1 MTSLNSVLTKIVLE
15 ERILR
20 TIIWCYMTTTSSKI
34 NCIQYIIGRSRH
46 TESRQNIY
54 TSSFSTSTFIHS
66 FRRSISCYIERLS
79 SDRWVLLRLE
89 ASSPF
94 TKSKYSFS
102 FVLSILVFINNSVFC
117 FLCSALNCINSTG
130 CCANSSL
137 ISRYSHILRTLN
149 GCSGFI
155 FNPISCFRSHTS
167 SFAYEV
173 ASIASEFIPNTL
185 GLFFALGKQVLTI
198 TNKVIEYTS
207 CGRLSLL
214 SCFRNLISYLANSL
228 VSFIANFTNLVQD
241 VFTYT
246 KYRTNGTNGS
256 LNNILR
262 FKNPTNNRN
271 SLKSS
276 TDKTAE
282 HFHAS
287 SCGTSWNL
295 KNSVSIVIS
304 IIECGH
310 CEANFQTNS
319 YYRTDTSCS
328 STIRSSMFTSL
339 SQNLLHRCR
348 SCNLLDNPVF
358 KCSKLSSRTTNQ
370 CTAFRDDCIKSRF
383 HFLYDSK
390 SIFFSRIGYL
400 TNCIFT
406 LVHHIS
412 ELRRLLRCHINSIFS
427 IHSVCT
433 SIKSCFHRRTIV
445 IG

>member
-1 MTSLNSVLTKIVLE
+1 M
-15 ERILR
+15 
-20 TIIWCYMTTTSSKI
+20 
-34 NCIQYIIGRSRH
+34 
-46 TESRQNIY
+46 
-54 TSSFSTSTFIHS
+54 
-66 FRRSISCYIERLS
+66 
-79 SDRWVLLRLE
+79 LRLE

-94 TKSKYSFS
+94 TKSQYRFD
-102 FVLSILVFINNSVFC
+102 FVLSILVFISNSVFG
-117 FLCSALNCINSTG
+117 FLCSALNCIDSTRG
-130 CCANSSL
+130 CINSSL
-137 ISRYSHILRTLN
+137 INRYSHILSTLN

-155 FNPISCFRSHTS
+155 FNPISCFRSHSS

-228 VSFIANFTNLVQD
+228 VSFITNFTNLVQD

-246 KYRTNGTNGS
+246 KYSTNGTDGS

-287 SCGTSWNL
+287 RCGTSWNL
-295 KNSVSIVIS
+295 KDSIGIVIS
-304 IIECGH
+304 IIECRH

-319 YYRTDTSCS
+319 YNCTDTSCT
-328 STIRSSMFTSL
+328 STISSSMFTSL

-358 KCSKLSSRTTNQ
+358 KCSELSSRTTNQ

-390 SIFFSRIGYL
+390 SIFFSRIVCI
-400 TNCIFT
+400 TNCVFT

-412 ELRRLLRCHINSIFS
+412 ELRRRLRYYINSFFS
-427 IHSVCT
+427 IDSICT
-433 SIKSCFHRRTIV
+433 NIKSYIHRRTI
-445 IG
+445 IIS